1 MAYYM
6 RSNNASSHGNY
17 MISNSSMQGGYLMHS
32 AKGSE
37 WKKPHKYLDKR
48 WIDGAWKYLYELP
61 KNVQETA
68 KNVGE
73 NIQKRHNYAVNE
85 MKKTAKNVGEN
96 IQKRHN
102 YAVNEMKKTAEKA
115 VDTVKDLKDYSKKV
129 DERRVRANEEREQRD
144 SSEERNRLHN
154 KIASAVEEREKAE
167 KELQDFD
174 ERWKRGE
181 VVNQQE
187 IHDAKKRAEDAK
199 KREENA
205 RNALERAEEVREK
218 DERTAFETSVEM
230 QSAKYKAS
238 EALNKIDNLIDDAS
252 GSAKQGLQWLK
263 NQLESG
269 NKWAMNTLAD
279 IEEKG
284 SSALATGSAFLKNLL
299 GKEKPKENSNTA
311 SRSINISNSS
321 SASGRKYS
329 GVGQKAEVK
338 DKKEIHAAEVAR
350 NNAEAEVTYARKTY
364 GFNSEEYKRAVSK
377 FQRKNEEYLNLS
389 NGGPVSNNKYNG
401 RPSKRK

>member
-6 RSNNASSHGNY
+6 RSNSTSSHGNY

-32 AKGSE
+32 AKGTE

-61 KNVQETA
+61 KNIQETA
-68 KNVGE
+68 KKAGE
-73 NIQKRHNYAVNE
+73 TVKDTAEKVS
-85 MKKTAKNVGEN
+85 TAAKNAGEN

-115 VDTVKDLKDYSKKV
+115 VDTVKDSAKKVQNDVKDLKDYSKKV

-144 SSEERNRLHN
+144 SSKERNRLHN

-269 NKWAMNTLAD
+269 NKWAMNTLAA

-284 SSALATGSAFLKNLL
+284 TSAVATGNAFLQNLL
-299 GKEKPKENSNTA
+299 GKNKQQT
-311 SRSINISNSS
+311 SRSSGSS
-321 SASGRKYS
+321 SGRNYS
-329 GVGQKAEVK
+329 GTGNKAQRRE
-338 DKKEIHAAEVAR
+338 AVA
-350 NNAEAEVTYARKTY
+350 
-364 GFNSEEYKRAVSK
+364 
-377 FQRKNEEYLNLS
+377 
-389 NGGPVSNNKYNG
+389 GGPVSDNDYRR
-401 RPSKRK
+401 RPKR